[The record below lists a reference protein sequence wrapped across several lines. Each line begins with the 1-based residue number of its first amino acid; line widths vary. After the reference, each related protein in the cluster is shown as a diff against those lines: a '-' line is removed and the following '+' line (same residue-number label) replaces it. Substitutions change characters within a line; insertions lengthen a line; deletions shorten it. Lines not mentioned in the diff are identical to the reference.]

1 MKNPSKF
8 ETGSRIASGIRIM
21 GSEGTLKKND
31 ILEAQGRDRGYVR
44 GWDFGQKNRCPH
56 IEHPTDTLTIVS

>member
-1 MKNPSKF
+1 
-8 ETGSRIASGIRIM
+8 M

-44 GWDFGQKNRCPH
+44 GWDFGQKNRRCPH
-56 IEHPTDTLTIVS
+56 IEHPTDTLTNVS